1 MERPSSVT
9 VFGLLNITFAGFG
22 VLGLFNTLTTLSTTG
37 NSINPVVKI
46 MRETPAYASWL
57 KLTIP
62 LGLLSCGVLLA
73 AGIGL
78 LRLENWGRKLSI
90 GYAIYGIVFSI
101 LGLVMNYIFLIGPL
115 LEEASKKQGP
125 EAAGM
130 FGGAMGGS
138 IGGCF

>member
-78 LRLENWGRKLSI
+78 LRLKNWGRKLSI
-90 GYAIYGIVFSI
+90 GYSIYAIVFGIVAMVVNF
-101 LGLVMNYIFLIGPL
+101 IFLFRPL
-115 LEEASKKQGP
+115 LEEASRTQG
-125 EAAGM
+125 
-130 FGGAMGGS
+130 
-138 IGGCF
+138 